1 MATTRQCR
9 RHVWQP
15 AIKLEYFLFK
25 WYGNSMMHS
34 NCYCQMVPND
44 WVCFSHTSSNCR
56 RLRIHI
62 IFHHFFFLASLFPF
76 SMKLCVRKSFVSHDH
91 SHMYT
96 VSSSFFF
103 LGKWRI
109 RALRNCRLEE
119 QKLFPFD
126 RKQYPWNTS
135 LSFGKENSKH
145 MANVTFS
152 HYVNFAY
159 SWLLSSSSL
168 KSNIHNI
175 RATNT
180 P

>member
-1 MATTRQCR
+1 MVILWCIRTAIVKWFRMTEFAFLTHR
-9 RHVWQP
+9 RIAV
-15 AIKLEYFLFK
+15 AFVFILF
-25 WYGNSMMHS
+25 S
-34 NCYCQMVPND
+34 
-44 WVCFSHTSSNCR
+44 
-56 RLRIHI
+56 I
-62 IFHHFFFLASLFPF
+62 IFFFLLRFFHFPWNYVLG
-76 SMKLCVRKSFVSHDH
+76 KVSFLTIILTCTDVHRFFFF
-91 SHMYT
+91 
-96 VSSSFFF
+96 FFF